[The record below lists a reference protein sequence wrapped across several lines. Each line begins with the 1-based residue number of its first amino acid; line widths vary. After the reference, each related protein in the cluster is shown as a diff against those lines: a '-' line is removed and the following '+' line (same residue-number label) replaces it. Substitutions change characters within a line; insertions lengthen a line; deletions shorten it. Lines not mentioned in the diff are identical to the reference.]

1 MKIGVLTSSYKTNA
15 IEIREKLAIE
25 ESEVKP
31 LIDFLKEKCG
41 LKEVMVISTCN
52 RVEIYFRS
60 KNPMKM
66 FDSIVFAFMEFKELD
81 QKLKINFKRLMER
94 DAINHIFRVTSSLEA
109 MVIGEPQITGQV
121 KNFFHLSVEAG
132 GCGFLLNQV
141 ANRSFVTAK
150 RVRTETD
157 IARFAVS
164 ISFAAVEL
172 AKKIFYELKDKT
184 ILVVGAGEMAELAIS
199 HLMNAGC
206 SQLLVTNRTFSRAV
220 ALAEKF
226 NGSAVRF
233 EYLQNHLTSAD
244 IVLSSTG
251 AKGFVLTHDMLQVSM
266 KKRKFHPMFL
276 IDIAVPRD
284 IDPAVDQI
292 SNTYVYDIDN
302 LQTVVDSNL
311 QFRQQEAEKAQLII
325 NEELDKIDQWLA
337 TLDVI
342 PTVKQFREKI
352 LDLANQELS
361 KGLDQLGDISAKQ
374 ERTIRSMINGLA
386 YKVLHNPTVVLK
398 QAAKD
403 GMADEEY
410 IRIITDMFDLNP
422 PQKQTNKNNVI
433 KIK

>member
-15 IEIREKLAIE
+15 IEIREKLAVA

-31 LIDFLKEKCG
+31 LIDYLKAKCG

-52 RVEIYFRS
+52 RVEIYFRN
-60 KNPMKM
+60 KNPMKK
-66 FDSIVFAFMEFKELD
+66 FDSIVFAFMAFKELD
-81 QKLKINFKRLMER
+81 PILDVNFTRLMER
-94 DAINHIFRVTSSLEA
+94 EAINHIFRVSASLEA
-109 MVIGEPQITGQV
+109 MVIGEPQITGQI

-141 ANRSFVTAK
+141 VNRAFVTAK
-150 RVRTETD
+150 RVRTETS

-172 AKKIFYELKDKT
+172 AKKIFFELKDKT
-184 ILVVGAGEMAELAIS
+184 ILVVGAGEMAELSIS
-199 HLMNAGC
+199 NLMKAGC

-233 EYLQNHLTSAD
+233 EYLANHLKSAD
-244 IVLSSTG
+244 IIISSTG
-251 AKGFVLTHDMLQVSM
+251 AKGFVLTHDILQDSM

-284 IDPAVDQI
+284 IDPAVNQI
-292 SNTYVYDIDN
+292 SNAYVYDIDD
-302 LQTVVDSNL
+302 LQSVVDNNL
-311 QFRQQEAEKAQLII
+311 QFRQQEAEKAQVII
-325 NEELDKIDQWLA
+325 EEELDKIDQWLA

-352 LDLANQELS
+352 LDLANEELS
-361 KGLDQLGDISAKQ
+361 KGLDQMGDISAKQ
-374 ERTIRSMINGLA
+374 ERTVRAMINGLA
-386 YKVLHNPTVVLK
+386 YKVLHHPTIILK

-403 GMADEEY
+403 GIADEEY
-410 IRIITDMFDLNP
+410 IRILNDLFDLAP
-422 PQKQTNKNNVI
+422 PQNTSKKNNVI
-433 KIK
+433 KLK